1 MPQSKHQTP
10 PAIAAAQLTHGA
22 AVFNF
27 RDHTIQEA
35 ARSTAAGL
43 KGFLVQRGS
52 KIAFDYKPS
61 STKSRSA
68 MHAKWFA
75 SGLLLPLIGGYLVHS
90 LLNRPPSDSA
100 EPPTATIALPEL
112 PALEAP
118 AVEPEPIPKPLGDT
132 VEFVVRQN
140 DTLDRIFRQLKL
152 NLADLANIRGL
163 PGVRESL
170 DRLRPGDTIT
180 LVHDEG
186 LLQALTRRIS
196 ETEVLQVTRGE
207 SGFAAEVL
215 ATPLET
221 REAYATGTI
230 TSSLFVAARAAGV
243 SPEIILALANDIFG
257 WDIDFALDIRSG
269 DRFAIVYEQK
279 YRDGEYV
286 GDGRI
291 LAADFTNAGV
301 THRAI
306 LFESADKELSDYF
319 APDGRSMRRQ
329 FLRAPLDFTR
339 ISSNF
344 NPRRRHP
351 ILNTIR
357 AHKGVDYAAA
367 TGTVIK
373 AAGDGKVD
381 FVGTKGGYGRV
392 VILEHGGGVTTLY
405 GHMSRFAKDLRRGQR
420 VKQGSTIGY
429 VGSSGAATGPHLHY
443 EYRVNGVHKNPRTV
457 PLPDASPV
465 PDTYRAEFESRAR
478 HILASLDRAQ
488 DSAVAAVPA
497 E

>member
-1 MPQSKHQTP
+1 
-10 PAIAAAQLTHGA
+10 
-22 AVFNF
+22 
-27 RDHTIQEA
+27 
-35 ARSTAAGL
+35 
-43 KGFLVQRGS
+43 
-52 KIAFDYKPS
+52 
-61 STKSRSA
+61 
-68 MHAKWFA
+68 MHARWFA
-75 SGLLLPLIGGYLVHS
+75 SGLLLPLIGGFLVYS
-90 LLNRPPSDSA
+90 LLD
-100 EPPTATIALPEL
+100 EPPGSKTKPSVPTVTLPTL
-112 PALEAP
+112 PTPEVP
-118 AVEPEPIPKPLGDT
+118 AVEPDPIPKPLGDT
-132 VEFVVRQN
+132 VEFVVRRN

-152 NLADLANIRGL
+152 SLTDLANIRGL

-170 DRLRPGDTIT
+170 DRLHPGDKIT

-196 ETEVLQVTRGE
+196 ETEVLKVTRGE

-230 TSSLFVAARAAGV
+230 DSSLFVAARAAGV

-269 DRFAIVYEQK
+269 DRFAVVYEQK
-279 YRDGEYV
+279 FRDGEYI

-291 LAADFTNAGV
+291 LAADFTNNGR
-301 THRAI
+301 TLRA
-306 LFESADKELSDYF
+306 LYFESADSAVADYF

-357 AHKGVDYAAA
+357 AHRGVDYAAA

-392 VILEHGGGVTTLY
+392 VILEHGGGISTLY
-405 GHMSRFAKDLRRGQR
+405 GHMSRFAKGLRRGQR
-420 VKQGSTIGY
+420 VKQGMTIGY

-443 EYRVNGVHKNPRTV
+443 EYRVRGVHKNPRTV
-457 PLPDASPV
+457 PLPDAAPI
-465 PDTYRAEFESRAR
+465 PDAYRAEFETRAR
-478 HILASLDRAQ
+478 QVLASLDRAQ

-497 E
+497 L

>member
-1 MPQSKHQTP
+1 
-10 PAIAAAQLTHGA
+10 
-22 AVFNF
+22 
-27 RDHTIQEA
+27 
-35 ARSTAAGL
+35 
-43 KGFLVQRGS
+43 
-52 KIAFDYKPS
+52 
-61 STKSRSA
+61 
-68 MHAKWFA
+68 MHARWFA
-75 SGLLLPLIGGYLVHS
+75 SGLLVPLIGGLIVYSVLDKQAS
-90 LLNRPPSDSA
+90 SPLERA
-100 EPPTATIALPEL
+100 PTPIELPEL
-112 PALEAP
+112 PALEVP
-118 AVEPEPIPKPLGDT
+118 AIEPDPIPKPLGDT
-132 VEFVVRQN
+132 VEFVVRRN
-140 DTLDRIFRQLKL
+140 DTLDRIFPQLKL
-152 NLADLANIRGL
+152 SLSDLASIRGL

-180 LVHDEG
+180 LVHEEG

-196 ETEVLQVTRGE
+196 ETEVLKVTRGE

-215 ATPLET
+215 ATPIET
-221 REAYATGTI
+221 REAYAHGTI
-230 TSSLFVAARAAGV
+230 ESSLFVSARAAGV

-257 WDIDFALDIRSG
+257 WKIDFALDIRSG
-269 DRFAIVYEQK
+269 DRFTLVYEQK
-279 YRDGEYV
+279 FRDGEYI

-291 LAADFTNAGV
+291 LAADFTNNGE

-306 LFESADKELSDYF
+306 YFESSDKAIADYF

-373 AAGDGKVD
+373 AAGDGRVD

-392 VILEHGGGVTTLY
+392 VILEHGGGISTLY
-405 GHMSRFAKDLRRGQR
+405 GHMSRFANGLRKGQR
-420 VKQGSTIGY
+420 VKQGMTIGH

-457 PLPDASPV
+457 PLPDAAPIS
-465 PDTYRAEFESRAR
+465 DTYRGEFDSRSR
-478 HILASLDRAQ
+478 QILASLDRAQ
-488 DSAVAAVPA
+488 DSAIAVIPA
-497 E
+497 SE